1 MNRRQHGFFAELG
14 NFFMLSAGKKRAKEK
29 EKEGKEKKKGKKGKR
44 REKEKLY
51 SKKLCEH
58 IEQLKTK

>member
-1 MNRRQHGFFAELG
+1 
-14 NFFMLSAGKKRAKEK
+14 MLSAGKKRAKEK
-29 EKEGKEKKKGKKGKR
+29 EKEGKEKKKGKKGKG